1 MAIQFKF
8 DEKRFVVT
16 GATSGIGKKITLDLA
31 EHGAQVLA
39 IGRRKERLDALK
51 DNFPG
56 NIFTAGIDV
65 NDFSTLKIE
74 LEKFGEKGKID
85 GSVHAAG
92 INKFTPLRAFNWKD
106 AENIIKTSLYA
117 GIELIRILSSQ
128 KLSAIKSSHVII
140 ASVAGIKGEVGFTAY
155 SAAKSAVIGAARS
168 MAVELAIKDIR
179 VNTITPGWLPTE
191 MTDAIEA
198 RYPGRLETI
207 KLLHP
212 LGIGTVE
219 DISNLLMFLL
229 SEESKW
235 ITGSNIVIDGGCS
248 IR

>member
-8 DEKRFVVT
+8 EEKRFVIT
-16 GATSGIGKKITLDLA
+16 GATSGIGKKIALDLA

-56 NIFTAGIDV
+56 NIFTAVIDV

-191 MTDAIEA
+191 MTDAIDA
-198 RYPGRLETI
+198 RYPGKLETI

-212 LGIGTVE
+212 LGIGSVE

-229 SEESKW
+229 SEKSKW
-235 ITGSNIVIDGGCS
+235 ITGSNIVIDGGYS

>member
-1 MAIQFKF
+1 MAIRFKF
-8 DEKRFVVT
+8 EEKRFVIT
-16 GATSGIGKKITLDLA
+16 GATSGIGKKIALDLA

-56 NIFTAGIDV
+56 NIFTAVIDV

-198 RYPGRLETI
+198 RYPGKLETI

-212 LGIGTVE
+212 LGIGSVE

-235 ITGSNIVIDGGCS
+235 ITGSNIVIDGGYS

>member
-8 DEKRFVVT
+8 EEKRFVVT
-16 GATSGIGKKITLDLA
+16 GATSGIGKKIALDLA

-56 NIFTAGIDV
+56 NIFTAVIDV

-74 LEKFGEKGKID
+74 LEKFGEEGKID

-191 MTDAIEA
+191 MTDAIDA
-198 RYPGRLETI
+198 RYPGKLETI

-212 LGIGTVE
+212 LGIGSVE

-235 ITGSNIVIDGGCS
+235 ITGSNIVIDGGYS

>member
-1 MAIQFKF
+1 MAIRFKF
-8 DEKRFVVT
+8 EEKRFVIT
-16 GATSGIGKKITLDLA
+16 GATSGIGKKIALDLA

-56 NIFTAGIDV
+56 NIFTAVIDV

-74 LEKFGEKGKID
+74 LEKFGEEGKID

-191 MTDAIEA
+191 MTDAIDA
-198 RYPGRLETI
+198 RYPGKLETI

-212 LGIGTVE
+212 LGIGSVE

-235 ITGSNIVIDGGCS
+235 ITGSNIVIDGGYS

>member
-8 DEKRFVVT
+8 EEKRFVVT
-16 GATSGIGKKITLDLA
+16 GATSGIGKKVTLDLV

-56 NIFTAGIDV
+56 NIFTAVIDV

-198 RYPGRLETI
+198 RYPGKLETI

-212 LGIGTVE
+212 LGIGSVE

-229 SEESKW
+229 SDESKW
-235 ITGSNIVIDGGCS
+235 ITGSNIVIDGGYS

>member
-1 MAIQFKF
+1 MAIRFKF
-8 DEKRFVVT
+8 EEKRFVIT
-16 GATSGIGKKITLDLA
+16 GATSGIGKKIALDLA

-56 NIFTAGIDV
+56 NIFTAVIDV

-198 RYPGRLETI
+198 RYPGKLETI

-212 LGIGTVE
+212 LGIGSVE
-219 DISNLLMFLL
+219 HISNLLMFLL

-235 ITGSNIVIDGGCS
+235 ITGSNIVIDGGYS

>member
-1 MAIQFKF
+1 MAIRFKF
-8 DEKRFVVT
+8 EEKRFVIT
-16 GATSGIGKKITLDLA
+16 GATSGIGKKIALDLA

-56 NIFTAGIDV
+56 NIFTAVIDV

-140 ASVAGIKGEVGFTAY
+140 ASVAGIK
-155 SAAKSAVIGAARS
+155 
-168 MAVELAIKDIR
+168 
-179 VNTITPGWLPTE
+179 
-191 MTDAIEA
+191 
-198 RYPGRLETI
+198 
-207 KLLHP
+207 
-212 LGIGTVE
+212 
-219 DISNLLMFLL
+219 
-229 SEESKW
+229 
-235 ITGSNIVIDGGCS
+235 
-248 IR
+248 

>member
-8 DEKRFVVT
+8 EEKRFVIT
-16 GATSGIGKKITLDLA
+16 GATSGIGKKIALDLA

-56 NIFTAGIDV
+56 NIFTAVIDV
-65 NDFSTLKIE
+65 NDFSTLKVE
-74 LEKFGEKGKID
+74 LEKFGEEGKID

-198 RYPGRLETI
+198 RYPGKLETI

-212 LGIGTVE
+212 LGIGSVE

-235 ITGSNIVIDGGCS
+235 ITGSNIVIDGGYS

>member
-8 DEKRFVVT
+8 EEKRFVIT
-16 GATSGIGKKITLDLA
+16 GATSGIGKKIALDLA

-56 NIFTAGIDV
+56 NIFTAVIDV
-65 NDFSTLKIE
+65 NDFSTLRIE

-191 MTDAIEA
+191 MTDAIDA
-198 RYPGRLETI
+198 RYPGKLETI

-212 LGIGTVE
+212 LGIGSVE

-235 ITGSNIVIDGGCS
+235 ITGSNIVIDGGYS

>member
-8 DEKRFVVT
+8 EEKRFVIT
-16 GATSGIGKKITLDLA
+16 GATSGIGKKIALDLA

-56 NIFTAGIDV
+56 NIFTAVIDV
-65 NDFSTLKIE
+65 NDFSTLRIE

-179 VNTITPGWLPTE
+179 RKYHNSGMAPNRNDRCYRCPLPG
-191 MTDAIEA
+191 
-198 RYPGRLETI
+198 
-207 KLLHP
+207 
-212 LGIGTVE
+212 
-219 DISNLLMFLL
+219 
-229 SEESKW
+229 
-235 ITGSNIVIDGGCS
+235 
-248 IR
+248 

>member
-1 MAIQFKF
+1 MAIRFKF
-8 DEKRFVVT
+8 EEKRFVIT
-16 GATSGIGKKITLDLA
+16 GATSGIGKKIALDLA

-56 NIFTAGIDV
+56 NIFTAVIDV

-191 MTDAIEA
+191 MTDAIDA
-198 RYPGRLETI
+198 RYPGKLETI

-212 LGIGTVE
+212 LGIGSVE

-235 ITGSNIVIDGGCS
+235 ITGSNIVIDGGYS

>member
-56 NIFTAGIDV
+56 NIFTAVIDV

-191 MTDAIEA
+191 MTDAIDA
-198 RYPGRLETI
+198 RYPGKLETI

-212 LGIGTVE
+212 LGIGSVE

-235 ITGSNIVIDGGCS
+235 ITGSNIVIDGGYS

>member
-1 MAIQFKF
+1 MAIRFKF
-8 DEKRFVVT
+8 EEKRFVVT
-16 GATSGIGKKITLDLA
+16 GATSGIGKKIALDLA

-56 NIFTAGIDV
+56 NIFTAVIDV

-198 RYPGRLETI
+198 RYPGKLETI

-212 LGIGTVE
+212 LGIGSVE

-235 ITGSNIVIDGGCS
+235 ITGSNIVIDGGYS

>member
-1 MAIQFKF
+1 M
-8 DEKRFVVT
+8 EK
-16 GATSGIGKKITLDLA
+16 
-31 EHGAQVLA
+31 
-39 IGRRKERLDALK
+39 KERLTEV
-51 DNFPG
+51 F
-56 NIFTAGIDV
+56 
-65 NDFSTLKIE
+65 
-74 LEKFGEKGKID
+74 
-85 GSVHAAG
+85 AAG

-128 KLSAIKSSHVII
+128 KVSAVKSSHVII

-155 SAAKSAVIGAARS
+155 SAANSAVIGAARS

-198 RYPGRLETI
+198 RYPGKLETI

-212 LGIGTVE
+212 LGIGSLE

-235 ITGSNIVIDGGCS
+235 ITGSNIVIDGGYS

>member
-8 DEKRFVVT
+8 EEKRFVVT
-16 GATSGIGKKITLDLA
+16 GATSGIGKKIALDLA

-56 NIFTAGIDV
+56 NISTAVIDV

-198 RYPGRLETI
+198 RYPGKLETI

-212 LGIGTVE
+212 LGIGSVE

-235 ITGSNIVIDGGCS
+235 ITGSNIVIDGGYS

>member
-1 MAIQFKF
+1 MAIKF
-8 DEKRFVVT
+8 EFEGKKFVVT
-16 GATSGIGKKITLDLA
+16 GASSGIGKKITSDLA
-31 EHGAQVLA
+31 EHGAKVLA
-39 IGRRKERLDALK
+39 IGRRIERLEELK
-51 DNFPG
+51 NVFPE
-56 NIFTAGIDV
+56 NIFTAAIDV
-65 NDFSTLKIE
+65 NDFSSLKIE
-74 LEKFGEKGKID
+74 LEKYGEEGKID

-106 AENIIKTSLYA
+106 AENIIRTSLYS
-117 GIELIRILSSQ
+117 GIEMVRILSSQ
-128 KLSAIKSSHVII
+128 KLSAVKSSHIII

-179 VNTITPGWLPTE
+179 VNTITPGWLSTE

-198 RYPGRLETI
+198 RYPGKLETI

-212 LGIGTVE
+212 LGIGSVE

-235 ITGSNIVIDGGCS
+235 ITGSNIVIDGGYS

>member
-56 NIFTAGIDV
+56 NIFTAVIDV

-198 RYPGRLETI
+198 RYPGKLETI

-212 LGIGTVE
+212 LGIGSVE